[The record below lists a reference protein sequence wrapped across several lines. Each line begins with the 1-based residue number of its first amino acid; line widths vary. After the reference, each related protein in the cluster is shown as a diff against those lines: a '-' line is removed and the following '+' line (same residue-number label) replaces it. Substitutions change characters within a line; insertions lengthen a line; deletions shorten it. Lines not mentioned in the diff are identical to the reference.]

1 MTSRKKPGVAFWAT
15 VVMVALLAYPLS
27 MGPVCWIC
35 DRNSQIVD
43 VPTVYTPVGWI
54 ARCSGIRPIRTAT
67 EEYLKWWVPKA
78 RTIALPAGGDI
89 EIWFKGKWQ

>member
-1 MTSRKKPGVAFWAT
+1 MTSRKHPSASLWIT
-15 VVMVALLAYPLS
+15 VALVMMLVAYPLS
-27 MGPVCWIC
+27 MGPVCWIR

-43 VPTVYTPVGWI
+43 VPIVYAPVGRV
-54 ARCSGIRPIRTAT
+54 ARCARPLRDAT

-78 RTIALPAGGDI
+78 RTIALPAGGGI